1 MATLT
6 KAPATR
12 AGARPA
18 GKAVQRTFE
27 YSARDRAGKLV
38 KGTVEAFDTGAVAG
52 RLTGQGLTPVAIAP
66 SKAGRGMQM
75 EINLPGSKRV
85 KLKDLALMSRQFA
98 TMVSSGLSL
107 LKALSILSEQTESKR
122 LAEVLGEV
130 RSEVETGV
138 SLSTSLAKHTDVF
151 PPLMINMI
159 RAGEV
164 GGFLDQVLVQLAENF
179 EAEVKLKAKVKSAM
193 TYPVVV
199 FVIAI
204 VAVAGMLLFIV
215 PIFAG
220 MFSSLGGELPLPT
233 KILVMLS
240 HGLRFGAP
248 GILVAAIV
256 VPILWRKVK
265 DAPRVRN
272 TVDPLKLKLP
282 IFGLL
287 TQKIALS
294 RFTRNLGTMLR
305 SGVPILQSLEIVGNA
320 SGNVVLERASKDVME
335 SVRSGRSL
343 AGPLADHAVF
353 PAMVVQM
360 MSVGEDTGALDAM
373 LHKISDFYDQEVEAT
388 TEALTSLIE
397 PLMIA
402 FLGGIIGAMI
412 VAMYMPIFGVF
423 NLIQ

>member
-1 MATLT
+1 MATMT
-6 KAPATR
+6 KAPAKPTGR
-12 AGARPA
+12 AQQA
-18 GKAVQRTFE
+18 TFQ

-38 KGTVEAFDTGAVAG
+38 QGTLEANDQNAVAQ
-52 RLTGQGLTPVAIAP
+52 RLMSQGLVPVAIGV

-75 EINLPGSKRV
+75 EISLPGSKRV

-107 LKALSILSEQTESKR
+107 LKALSILSEQTESKK
-122 LAEVLGEV
+122 LAEVLGIV
-130 RSEVETGV
+130 RADVETGI
-138 SLSTSLAKHTDVF
+138 SLSSAMAKHADVF
-151 PPLMINMI
+151 PPLMMNMV

-164 GGFLDQVLVQLAENF
+164 GGFLDQVLVQLADNF

-199 FVIAI
+199 FIIAI
-204 VAVAGMLLFIV
+204 LAVAGMLLFIV

-240 HGLRFGAP
+240 AGLRYAAP
-248 GILVAAIV
+248 VLVVVAIV
-256 VPILWRKVK
+256 FPIVWRKVK
-265 DAPRVRN
+265 NKPQVRN
-272 TVDPLKLKLP
+272 VVDPLKLKVP

-294 RFTRNLGTMLR
+294 RFTRNLGTMLH
-305 SGVPILQSLEIVGNA
+305 SGVPILQSLDIVGSA
-320 SGNVVLERASKDVME
+320 SGNVVVERAATDVME
-335 SVRSGRSL
+335 SVRSGKSL
-343 AGPLADHAVF
+343 AGPLAEHAIF

-360 MSVGEDTGALDAM
+360 MSVGEDTGALDSM

-397 PLMIA
+397 PIMIA
-402 FLGGIIGAMI
+402 VLGGIIGAMI
-412 VAMYMPIFGVF
+412 VAMYMPIFSVF
-423 NLIQ
+423 NLIS

>member
-199 FVIAI
+199 FIIAI